1 MSHSIIARDFR
12 GSTLY
17 LTRFGAEANHGFDW
31 STDVT
36 RAYRFESAQVAST
49 WLAKCIGGRFYM
61 IGVRANGTISGI
73 RERIKQEPLVQR
85 TPRVA
90 THSEL
95 PHGDD
100 CICIRCHDSAQGLNR
115 GARS

>member
-1 MSHSIIARDFR
+1 
-12 GSTLY
+12 
-17 LTRFGAEANHGFDW
+17 
-31 STDVT
+31 
-36 RAYRFESAQVAST
+36 
-49 WLAKCIGGRFYM
+49 
-61 IGVRANGTISGI
+61 
-73 RERIKQEPLVQR
+73 VQR